1 MITICKTG
9 RDSEVTIRLSHR
21 NGLAEYSVEYVDANN
36 HTVNLQQLSPVAT
49 WNLLL
54 TMSTSMN
61 PTYKVPNRVLLELA
75 DDVIKSFAAVISSS
89 VLDGEE

>member
-9 RDSEVTIRLSHR
+9 RDSDVTIRLSHR
-21 NGLAEYSVEYVDANN
+21 NSLAEYDVEYVGTEGITCA
-36 HTVNLQQLSPVAT
+36 TQLSPVKA

-54 TMSTSMN
+54 GLTTS
-61 PTYKVPNRVLLELA
+61 YKIPNRVLLELA
-75 DDVIKSFAAVISSS
+75 DDVISSFSAVISKS